1 MKKVLLILLAVM
13 TAAQM
18 YAQKTLTGT
27 ITDGDTQEPI
37 IGASVQVTGT
47 SSGGVSDLDGHFSI
61 VIPEGRKTVTISYV
75 GYKSQ
80 TINIVG
86 KSSINIML
94 QPSASDLDEVV
105 VVGYGTMKRSDLT
118 GSVASIDEKAIK
130 EGVNTSLEQ
139 SMQGRIAGVQ
149 VMQNSGAP
157 GGGISVQIRGIS
169 SLNGS
174 EPLYVI
180 DGIAQSG
187 SSNGNSSA
195 LASINPS

>member
-86 KSSINIML
+86 
-94 QPSASDLDEVV
+94 
-105 VVGYGTMKRSDLT
+105 
-118 GSVASIDEKAIK
+118 
-130 EGVNTSLEQ
+130 
-139 SMQGRIAGVQ
+139 
-149 VMQNSGAP
+149 
-157 GGGISVQIRGIS
+157 
-169 SLNGS
+169 
-174 EPLYVI
+174 
-180 DGIAQSG
+180 
-187 SSNGNSSA
+187 
-195 LASINPS
+195 

>member
-130 EGVNTSLEQ
+130 
-139 SMQGRIAGVQ
+139 
-149 VMQNSGAP
+149 
-157 GGGISVQIRGIS
+157 
-169 SLNGS
+169 
-174 EPLYVI
+174 
-180 DGIAQSG
+180 
-187 SSNGNSSA
+187 
-195 LASINPS
+195 

>member
-105 VVGYGTMKRSDLT
+105 VVGYGTMKR
-118 GSVASIDEKAIK
+118 
-130 EGVNTSLEQ
+130 
-139 SMQGRIAGVQ
+139 
-149 VMQNSGAP
+149 
-157 GGGISVQIRGIS
+157 
-169 SLNGS
+169 
-174 EPLYVI
+174 
-180 DGIAQSG
+180 
-187 SSNGNSSA
+187 
-195 LASINPS
+195 